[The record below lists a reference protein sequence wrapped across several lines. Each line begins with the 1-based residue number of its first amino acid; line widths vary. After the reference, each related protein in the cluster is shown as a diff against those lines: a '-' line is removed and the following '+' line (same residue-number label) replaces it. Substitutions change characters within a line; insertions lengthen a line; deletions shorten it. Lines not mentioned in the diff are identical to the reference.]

1 MRSLWRRDTTLQITY
16 MYLSLIGIFEKEKNN
31 CINKNKNNTKH
42 YEQNIWMSIDKMVE
56 RDNERCN
63 YNLPN
68 VGH

>member
-1 MRSLWRRDTTLQITY
+1 

-31 CINKNKNNTKH
+31 CITKNKNNIKH